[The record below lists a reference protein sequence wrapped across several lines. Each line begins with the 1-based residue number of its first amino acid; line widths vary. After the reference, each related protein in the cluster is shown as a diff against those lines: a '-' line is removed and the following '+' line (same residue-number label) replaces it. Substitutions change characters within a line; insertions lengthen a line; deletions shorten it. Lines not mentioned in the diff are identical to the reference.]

1 MRDLLE
7 KYLIIHKEFPNK
19 AGKAAQI
26 MATQKRIIQKLLKAN
41 RSPEINDLILA
52 VSEGYDVVN
61 DLLEWNKS
69 VLQGVL
75 NDAEHLAE
83 GARMRNTIK
92 MQSEIICQQLD
103 IKI

>member
-7 KYLIIHKEFPNK
+7 KYLIIQNEFPNK

-41 RSPEINDLILA
+41 RSTEVNDLILA

-61 DLLEWNKS
+61 DLLEWNKR

-75 NDAEHLAE
+75 DDAESLAE
-83 GARMRNTIK
+83 GTRMRNVIRE
-92 MQSEIICQQLD
+92 QSELLEHYM
-103 IKI
+103 K